1 MFALLPTQAL
11 PHRSCPECT
20 LKFGIR
26 TSSRKRPRAANAQ
39 HHAQPSDDAGS
50 SEVQNKLLDV
60 IRVQI
65 GQVKVKDFVK
75 EESEKLRQAAEEV
88 SVVQGMQGIA
98 NTSFLYHLACPDKV

>member
-26 TSSRKRPRAANAQ
+26 SSSRKRPRAASAQ

-88 SVVQGMQGIA
+88 S
-98 NTSFLYHLACPDKV
+98 TSP